1 MILELIKALYWLQ
14 KELIAQGRLYYIC
27 GLYYENS
34 DAWENHAGVKYFIRR
49 YFLQFCD
56 LYYTFNRVLRNVAY
70 VFWQS
75 ESVAEIN
82 VQYKY

>member
-49 YFLQFCD
+49 
-56 LYYTFNRVLRNVAY
+56 
-70 VFWQS
+70 
-75 ESVAEIN
+75 
-82 VQYKY
+82 